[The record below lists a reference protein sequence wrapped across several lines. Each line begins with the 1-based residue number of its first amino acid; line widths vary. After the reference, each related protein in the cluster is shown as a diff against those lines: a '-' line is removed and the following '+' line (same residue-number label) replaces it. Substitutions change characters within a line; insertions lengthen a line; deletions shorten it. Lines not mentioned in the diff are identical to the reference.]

1 VRREWAKPDPL
12 GKYREI
18 GTVISWAISHVICD
32 EEGEDFL
39 LDKAAT
45 PLRSYLEHS
54 KGKRCIVFLVNG
66 QRQESLDNSLIAQD
80 LGFKYLRMLK
90 DAA

>member
-1 VRREWAKPDPL
+1 
-12 GKYREI
+12 
-18 GTVISWAISHVICD
+18 
-32 EEGEDFL
+32 L

-45 PLRSYLEHS
+45 PLGSYLEHS